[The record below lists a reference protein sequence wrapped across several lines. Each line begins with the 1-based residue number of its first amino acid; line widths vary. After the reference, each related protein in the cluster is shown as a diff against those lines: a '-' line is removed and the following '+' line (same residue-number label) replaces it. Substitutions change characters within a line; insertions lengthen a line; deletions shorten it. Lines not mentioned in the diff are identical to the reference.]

1 MPLVVLEDPR
11 SLKEFVGREISV
23 TAWLSLTQKRIE
35 QFAEVTEDRQWIHL
49 DRKSA
54 SRESPYGMTIAH
66 GFQFS
71 RFVALRLLP
80 DEWPKTRKLQ
90 PISARSQNRL
100 GTPSSQHLNH
110 PRDR

>member
-1 MPLVVLEDPR
+1 MGVLQGEDI
-11 SLKEFVGREISV
+11 KFG
-23 TAWLSLTQKRIE
+23 
-35 QFAEVTEDRQWIHL
+35 
-49 DRKSA
+49 
-54 SRESPYGMTIAH
+54 
-66 GFQFS
+66 
-71 RFVALRLLP
+71 RFVALKLLP